1 MIIVGDKIT
10 KISAQRS
17 DKGSIGKIESKPEI
31 MSVKTKDLFAAG
43 EKKLGLSVEYGY
55 NTSYSKDTNIQI
67 EGSLF
72 ITGEEKNLKELEKI
86 LRKIKNLMTMLQF
99 LF

>member
-31 MSVKTKDLFAAG
+31 IRF
-43 EKKLGLSVEYGY
+43 
-55 NTSYSKDTNIQI
+55 
-67 EGSLF
+67 
-72 ITGEEKNLKELEKI
+72 EERL
-86 LRKIKNLMTMLQF
+86 LRYYFEISHRNGRNVSAYIF
-99 LF
+99 GV